1 MVGFLMESRWID
13 EVPGTAPLSSGLSSL
28 VPADWGQ
35 LVVHQ
40 GI

>member
-28 VPADWGQ
+28 VPVAWGQ
-35 LVVHQ
+35 RAVHQ
-40 GI
+40 GV